1 MRGVK
6 KLFWVPLVLL
16 LALVAVLIYLL
27 PRYDIVLRLKDPLD
41 IQLQGT
47 IPLKADVENQQVS
60 VEVQEQ
66 LDATVSLD
74 KFGIP
79 LDETIEVPLNMHL
92 SVPIDSDVR
101 IDEPLSLSLSIPI
114 DIVLTEKELDL
125 SYLEIPIDTEVFV
138 DDMVSLDIT
147 VPIDSEVDTWFGM
160 TVPVKADLPVK
171 VQVPIR
177 QRLRVQDR
185 LKLQLGEFR
194 IPVRATIPV
203 TTQVHIRQ
211 PLRVTGLVEVP
222 VNQTI
227 KVPLKHT
234 LNPDIP
240 DAIPLRIM
248 IESTMPARLKANM
261 DTSIVIDQV
270 FSADI
275 SGVRINVGEVR
286 IESATP

>member
-1 MRGVK
+1 MMPRART
-6 KLFWVPLVLL
+6 LLVPLVLL
-16 LALVAVLIYLL
+16 LALVVAALYIL

-203 TTQVHIRQ
+203 ATQVHIRQ

-222 VNQTI
+222 VNQAI

-248 IESTMPARLKANM
+248 IESTMPARLKANL

-275 SGVRINVGEVR
+275 SGVRINAGEVR
-286 IESATP
+286 VESSDR

>member
-6 KLFWVPLVLL
+6 KLFLILLVLL
-16 LALVAVLIYLL
+16 LALVAAALYIL

-160 TVPVKADLPVK
+160 SVPVKADLPVK

-194 IPVRATIPV
+194 IPVSATIPV

-275 SGVRINVGEVR
+275 SGVRINAGEVR
-286 IESATP
+286 VESSDR

>member
-16 LALVAVLIYLL
+16 LALVAGLIYLL

-47 IPLKADVENQQVS
+47 IPLKADVENQQIS

-79 LDETIEVPLNMHL
+79 LDETIEVPLSMHL

-194 IPVRATIPV
+194 IPVSATIPV

-275 SGVRINVGEVR
+275 SGVRINAGEVR
-286 IESATP
+286 IESATQ